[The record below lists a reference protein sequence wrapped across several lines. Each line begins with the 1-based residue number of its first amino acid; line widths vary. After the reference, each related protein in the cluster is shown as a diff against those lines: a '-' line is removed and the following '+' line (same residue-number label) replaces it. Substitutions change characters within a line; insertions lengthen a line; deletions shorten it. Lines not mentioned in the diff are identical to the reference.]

1 LLFKSQNTIGSLPVA
16 KSAPTAAKIG
26 IKFRIF
32 LVLISKLN
40 RANGTQTQIMAK
52 TNKTISR
59 IDIKIIQGF
68 MNNGLF
74 FHLSKFHG
82 IKSILFGRYINVL
95 FLLLPYEV
103 QLKEGSMKSIELTE
117 VELLQQ

>member
-1 LLFKSQNTIGSLPVA
+1 MILQRNTFFKSKYIICTVPVA

-40 RANGTQTQIMAK
+40 RANGTQTQMMAK
-52 TNKTISR
+52 TNKIISR
-59 IDIKIIQGF
+59 IGIKIIQGF

-82 IKSILFGRYINVL
+82 IKSKLFW
-95 FLLLPYEV
+95 EV
-103 QLKEGSMKSIELTE
+103 QCT
-117 VELLQQ
+117 